1 MDVIKSILF
10 QLLDSDTSL
19 GNIPSLSECHNED
32 LDQSLYGIC
41 FSSKEGSISYANKAF
56 MQSMESIAAHKKSNP
71 TATLAKIIKS
81 TVFGRKLSGLRYECQ
96 RRR

>member
-56 MQSMESIAAHKKSNP
+56 MQSMESISFMPVMSSIFLQDGSCRKKNVM
-71 TATLAKIIKS
+71 TAISSWKMES
-81 TVFGRKLSGLRYECQ
+81 V
-96 RRR
+96 